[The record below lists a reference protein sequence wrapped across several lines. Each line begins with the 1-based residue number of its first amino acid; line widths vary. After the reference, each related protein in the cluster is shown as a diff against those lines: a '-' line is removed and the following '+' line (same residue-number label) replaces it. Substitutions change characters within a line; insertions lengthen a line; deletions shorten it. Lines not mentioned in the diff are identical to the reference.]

1 MYAPEETVK
10 GTGAFTGT
18 QEAAIKMHQYELGV
32 NFGWLFN

>member
-10 GTGAFTGT
+10 GPGAFTGT
-18 QEAAIKMHQYELGV
+18 QAPEIKMHQYELGV